1 MKKLILVF
9 AAVLF
14 SFGMQAQDGKMPVK
28 DHLMMQDGKM
38 WVMTKGKT
46 TAMTQDMKLS
56 DGSTVSV
63 AGKVTMADGNTKIL
77 SEGDSI
83 DLDGMVTPNGCEQK
97 RQKSENELSTSS
109 SIFYFTGP
117 ANAGLFFC
125 Y

>member
-9 AAVLF
+9 AAMLF

-56 DGSTVSV
+56 DGSSVSV
-63 AGKVTMADGNTKIL
+63 AGKVTMADGNTKML

-83 DLDGMVTPNGCEQK
+83 DFDGMVT
-97 RQKSENELSTSS
+97 LMD
-109 SIFYFTGP
+109 
-117 ANAGLFFC
+117 ANKKDKKAKMN
-125 Y
+125 